1 MTQEHPERDLDKEFE
16 ELIARWDATGPVEEP
31 LRRSDSPPA
40 ARRRPQDPT
49 ETTDATGVRPADPT
63 ADPDPPNVSRP
74 PTQTPPVPPPGVN
87 VWRGPT
93 TWFPPEKA
101 VSGAAAESEPDDED
115 EDEFR
120 PDPVVLPPQ
129 EDLHFWGIVAG
140 LVGGGLLL
148 LYVALTGASTSSWW
162 FLTAVGLFVGGFALL
177 ILRQPRERDTT
188 DDGTRL

>member
-1 MTQEHPERDLDKEFE
+1 MSPEQPERDLDKEFE
-16 ELIARWDATGPVEEP
+16 DLVAQW
-31 LRRSDSPPA
+31 DSPGAAAAPEPSPA
-40 ARRRPQDPT
+40 EPPA
-49 ETTDATGVRPADPT
+49 VR
-63 ADPDPPNVSRP
+63 
-74 PTQTPPVPPPGVN
+74 PGVN
-87 VWRGPT
+87 VWRGQT
-93 TWFPPEKA
+93 TWRPPEDA
-101 VSGAAAESEPDDED
+101 FDAPREGAASAEGAAGEED

>member
-16 ELIARWDATGPVEEP
+16 ELIARWDTTGPVEEP
-31 LRRSDSPPA
+31 LRRPDPPPA
-40 ARRRPQDPT
+40 T
-49 ETTDATGVRPADPT
+49 ELGPDDPT
-63 ADPDPPNVSRP
+63 ADPTQPHRSRP
-74 PTQTPPVPPPGVN
+74 PTPRTPPVPPPGVN

-93 TWFPPEKA
+93 TWFPPESA
-101 VSGAAAESEPDDED
+101 VSGATPTPEPDD

-129 EDLHFWGIVAG
+129 EDLHFWGIVVG

-162 FLTAVGLFVGGFALL
+162 FLGAVGLFVGGFALL
-177 ILRQPRERDTT
+177 ILRQPRERDST